1 MGLTLSKSSMVSF
14 IARKAINDAGGRKF
28 NPGAALQVQND
39 NEGNFLSAIWNAGR
53 QLVGFLVKVTA
64 ALTGFVF
71 SFAGLVGQIV
81 NAVRF
86 VWSYNLNTPDAQ
98 IDNQIKGLW
107 QAFIPR
113 VGGAL
118 GQALGWFVCGA
129 IPGAVLFKFNKALG
143 VKVLTEVSEEA
154 YDEMMATLRNMGS
167 AMVSATLKTF
177 FLKAFKSLRKWL
189 KRPGNPLY
197 QFLPQGL
204 RDAWQGNRPW
214 SFAKAVEAKVETLDP
229 NWEAFTEEALE
240 EFGDSCPE
248 ALFLVAN
255 SVDVWL
261 AEQRTK
267 ATSPLGD
274 DYVVEVYPNRDES
287 ESFVMAG
294 PLELLKEAIP
304 TEIQKRHYLADKDLG
319 LWTDSDDR
327 QALLSGDPFTLYG
340 WVIFRSEDGLG
351 PGRRPKYQMP
361 AFDRAKVNDYER
373 IRAACGGA
381 NGYLWGRFVAQATT
395 SVNHPMY
402 CRGATADEAKDRL
415 IALTELCE
423 LDLLTIN
430 VTEELKILRRAGNPS
445 LQKDPKRVL
454 PYRLVLVNRK
464 YFTEP
469 RPNAKASRFGYYDE
483 VEEVFDISGPTK
495 PADWDARMAEVLLG
509 PTASNP

>member
-14 IARKAINDAGGRKF
+14 IARKAINDTGGRKF

-39 NEGNFLSAIWNAGR
+39 SEGNFLSAIWNAGR
-53 QLVGFLVKVTA
+53 QLVGFLVRVTA

-86 VWSYNLNTPDAQ
+86 VWSYNLNTPDSQ
-98 IDNQIKGLW
+98 IDNQIRGLW
-107 QAFIPR
+107 QSFIPR

-143 VKVLTEVSEEA
+143 IKVLTDVGEEA

-177 FLKAFKSLRKWL
+177 FLKAFKSIRKWL

-229 NWEAFTEEALE
+229 NWESFTEEALE
-240 EFGDSCPE
+240 EFGDSCTE

-255 SVDVWL
+255 SVDVWM

-274 DYVVEVYPNRDES
+274 DYVVEVYPNRDET

-294 PLELLKEAIP
+294 PLEILKEAIP

-319 LWTDSDDR
+319 IVFNADKQDEFIKAEPES
-327 QALLSGDPFTLYG
+327 LYG
-340 WVIFRSEDGLG
+340 YITYRFEDKTEVTRPSVKISDL
-351 PGRRPKYQMP
+351 RRNKLSF
-361 AFDRAKVNDYER
+361 AD
-373 IRAACGGA
+373 IRGAADA
-381 NGYLWGRFVAQATT
+381 NGYLYGSFQGVARLDNGRRIKVFAASAELAEARVQALAVLT
-395 SVNHPMY
+395 SAEIV
-402 CRGATADEAKDRL
+402 
-415 IALTELCE
+415 
-423 LDLLTIN
+423 TID
-430 VTEELKILRRAGNPS
+430 VTQERNGFARVTRDYLKRPVKKI
-445 LQKDPKRVL
+445 L
-454 PYRLVLVNRK
+454 PYRFVLINRK

-469 RPNAKASRFGYYDE
+469 IQGAQPSKRGNYLERKWI
-483 VEEVFDISGPTK
+483 FDISTAEKPFDWDERIAEILIGPTV
-495 PADWDARMAEVLLG
+495 A
-509 PTASNP
+509 NP